1 MKSIAFITC
10 YFGAWPWYFPY
21 FLKSCASNPDIQFFL
36 VTDNDKDC
44 GCIIPENVVIV
55 KSNLASVKQQF
66 DEKLNITTA
75 IADAY
80 KLCDVKPAYG
90 LVFNH
95 LIKGFDFWGHCDI
108 DIVWGRIMNFM
119 TPELLENFDLI
130 TGRHDFLSG
139 TFTLFRNCN
148 EMNELFMQSHSY
160 PEVFTNPN
168 HLCFDECNFLWKQI
182 GEMNNPLDLG
192 DVFNGID
199 SMTHVVRRKQ
209 KDGSIRA
216 FFDFMILE
224 GVPGNILWK
233 EGKLTYKNEFEVLL
247 YHLIKFKKVN
257 DPSPPENTDFDS
269 FRIGKKRFY
278 NIKSN
283 R

>member
-90 LVFNH
+90 LVFN
-95 LIKGFDFWGHCDI
+95 
-108 DIVWGRIMNFM
+108 V
-119 TPELLENFDLI
+119 
-130 TGRHDFLSG
+130 
-139 TFTLFRNCN
+139 
-148 EMNELFMQSHSY
+148 
-160 PEVFTNPN
+160 
-168 HLCFDECNFLWKQI
+168 LC
-182 GEMNNPLDLG
+182 
-192 DVFNGID
+192 
-199 SMTHVVRRKQ
+199 
-209 KDGSIRA
+209 
-216 FFDFMILE
+216 
-224 GVPGNILWK
+224 
-233 EGKLTYKNEFEVLL
+233 Y
-247 YHLIKFKKVN
+247 
-257 DPSPPENTDFDS
+257 
-269 FRIGKKRFY
+269 
-278 NIKSN
+278 
-283 R
+283 